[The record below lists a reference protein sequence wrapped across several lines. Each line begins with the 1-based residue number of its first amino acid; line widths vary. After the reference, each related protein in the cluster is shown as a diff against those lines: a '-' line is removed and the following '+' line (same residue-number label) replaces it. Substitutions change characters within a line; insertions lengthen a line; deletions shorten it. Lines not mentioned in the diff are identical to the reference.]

1 VTSLL
6 TKVLIGKLFAVSVS
20 QKCWGYKVI
29 ILGELH
35 VKVVIVTVAL
45 RLGVICLVGVLVG
58 EPISISI
65 GFDAVKFLLKLGRGA

>member
-1 VTSLL
+1 M
-6 TKVLIGKLFAVSVS
+6 
-20 QKCWGYKVI
+20 
-29 ILGELH
+29 
-35 VKVVIVTVAL
+35 KVVIVTVAL

>member
-6 TKVLIGKLFAVSVS
+6 TKVLIGKIAVSVS
-20 QKCWGYKVI
+20 KMLCWGYKVI